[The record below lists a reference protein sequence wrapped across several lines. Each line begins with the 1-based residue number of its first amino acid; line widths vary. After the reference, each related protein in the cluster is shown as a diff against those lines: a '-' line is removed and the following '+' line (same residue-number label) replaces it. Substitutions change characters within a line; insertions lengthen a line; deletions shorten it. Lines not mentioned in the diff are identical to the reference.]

1 MSNPDKSYDFI
12 VIGSGMGG
20 LAFASLMAQLA
31 GKRVLVLERHFKL
44 GGYTHTFSRNGYRWD
59 VGIHYVGQMA
69 KHQDSRHLF
78 DLVTQA
84 KVDWFRMPD
93 KFDQFDYPDFS
104 FSVDADPKV
113 YKKDLIKKFP
123 EEAQAIRRFFKDVR
137 RLEQWFRDEIA
148 QSLLPRPVSWF
159 FRSINKEERALA
171 MQTSQSYLDK
181 NFKSKELKALL
192 TSEWGDCGLP
202 PSKSPFALTAL
213 IVSHY
218 FGGGYYPIGSGKSI
232 VDAIEPIIKSRG
244 GDCLINHTVK
254 SIIVENGRAKGV
266 SVSIEKDSNI
276 EEKNFFAPVIV
287 SDAGT
292 AITFGELVPSEYRVE
307 MQPQVSDDI
316 CSMITVYL
324 GLKSSPETLGFKGE
338 NHWIFESY
346 DHNSMFD
353 NTLASP
359 DGKAGGCFVSFPSL
373 KDPTTK
379 KHTAEIIGFLKFEEF
394 EKWADTKWRFRGDDY
409 NEFKDRLMNT
419 LIALVEKRFPGFK
432 DLIDYAELSTPLTV
446 NSFTGHHRGA
456 IYGYPMTAEEFCKR
470 DFDPKTPIKNL
481 YMTGSDVVS
490 LGIMGALMGGVVT
503 ASHMLGA
510 TGFLTI
516 TGAAKQLAKRL
527 ELEAQQQSN
536 LAESASKLESSISSP
551 ASTNV
556 YSNQSDRVEVK

>member
-1 MSNPDKSYDFI
+1 MSHKGKSYDII

-44 GGYTHTFSRNGYRWD
+44 GGYTHMFNRNGFKWD

-78 DLVTQA
+78 DLVTQG

-104 FSVDADPKV
+104 FSVDADPAV
-113 YKKDLIKKFP
+113 YRADLIKKFP
-123 EEAQAIRRFFKDVR
+123 QEARAIRRFFNDVR

-148 QSLLPRPVSWF
+148 QSFLPRPLSWLL
-159 FRSINKEERALA
+159 RDVNKDKRALA
-171 MQTSQSYLDK
+171 TQTTQSYLDE
-181 NFKSKELKALL
+181 NFQSPQLKALI

-202 PSKSPFALTAL
+202 PAKSPFALTAL

-218 FGGGYYPIGSGKSI
+218 FGGGYYPIGGGKSI
-232 VDAIEPIIKSRG
+232 ADAITPIIKSRG
-244 GDCLINHTVK
+244 GDCLVNHRVT
-254 SIIVENGRAKGV
+254 SIIVEGGRAKGV
-266 SVSIEKDSNI
+266 KLVKETPTSS
-276 EEKNFFAPVIV
+276 EEQIILAPVVV
-287 SDAGT
+287 SDAGS
-292 AITFGELVPSEYRVE
+292 AITFGELVPTEYQVQ
-307 MQPQVSDDI
+307 MQPQVAADI

-324 GLKSSPETLGFKGE
+324 GLKSSPEVLGFKGE

-353 NTLASP
+353 NTLAAP
-359 DGKAGGCFVSFPSL
+359 GGKAGGCFVSFPSL
-373 KDPTTK
+373 KDPTAT
-379 KHTAEIIGFLKFEEF
+379 KHTAEIIGFLKYDEF
-394 EKWADTKWRFRGDDY
+394 SKWADTKWRFRGAEYDD
-409 NEFKDRLMNT
+409 FKKRLMNT
-419 LIALVEKRFPGFK
+419 LIELVEARFPGFTA
-432 DLIDYAELSTPLTV
+432 LIEYAELSTPLTV
-446 NSFTGHHRGA
+446 SSFTGHYQGA
-456 IYGYPMTAEEFCKR
+456 IYGYPMSAVEFCKR

-503 ASHMLGA
+503 ASHLIGS

-516 TGAAKQLAKRL
+516 IGAAKQLAKKL
-527 ELEAQQQSN
+527 EVAAENAVDVELEADEACSRE
-536 LAESASKLESSISSP
+536 LATSSSP
-551 ASTNV
+551 S
-556 YSNQSDRVEVK
+556 